1 MHYEQ
6 WWQLG
11 NPVSCCP
18 VVQDPAYNCTIDCKW
33 CNAILTEELSAKG
46 ELVGRQVDHICALES
61 VAENVGIIA
70 GAMVES
76 AGTLHEIASTLHEIT
91 STVND
96 IKENLGENK
105 EGLGESNGEE

>member
-6 WWQLG
+6 WWQLS

-18 VVQDPAYNCTIDCKW
+18 VVQDPAYDCTIDCKW

-46 ELVGRQVDHICALES
+46 ELLGMKVDHICALES
-61 VAENVGIIA
+61 VAENIGIIT
-70 GAMVES
+70 GAMVET
-76 AGTLHEIASTLHEIT
+76 AGTLHAIASTL
-91 STVND
+91 ND
-96 IKENLGENK
+96 FKESFGEDK